1 MDQITRS
8 RYSPQFH
15 LWLLGQTLSSIF
27 VSDPG
32 QNQGCVLCPDGTVSS
47 APERRRDH
55 FSWHFI
61 FKIMFV
67 CGREV
72 VLPLMVRRDIRQRR
86 KHGRRVRCSLTPNQ
100 DTKST
105 AVKHTRSM
113 VKYILLKYFVCVC
126 VCVYMP
132 STYLCVC
139 VYFLK
144 KRLRV
149 HQGKSENTR
158 QPQNPKSAT
167 FYNYT
172 VTRWHAATAR
182 HSLTSVQTCTHT
194 CNYSLPPQS
203 H

>member
-47 APERRRDH
+47 APEHRRDH

-126 VCVYMP
+126 VC
-132 STYLCVC
+132 TCRAHICVC
-139 VYFLK
+139 VCAFPEETSPCASGEIRK
-144 KRLRV
+144 
-149 HQGKSENTR
+149 H
-158 QPQNPKSAT
+158 PPAPK
-167 FYNYT
+167 
-172 VTRWHAATAR
+172 
-182 HSLTSVQTCTHT
+182 
-194 CNYSLPPQS
+194 P
-203 H
+203 